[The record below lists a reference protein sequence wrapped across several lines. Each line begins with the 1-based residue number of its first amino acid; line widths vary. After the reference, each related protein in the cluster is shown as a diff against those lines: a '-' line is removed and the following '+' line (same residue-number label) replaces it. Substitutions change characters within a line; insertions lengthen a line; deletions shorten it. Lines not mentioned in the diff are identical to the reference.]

1 MSGWILKNQK
11 EILVFPSQSWSYPN
25 IVIAYNNHPKKKR
38 RRRRGRIYIQD
49 E

>member
-1 MSGWILKNQK
+1 VAGFLKNQK

-38 RRRRGRIYIQD
+38 RRKKKKRPYIYTR
-49 E
+49 